1 MPFPLEAS
9 RNFFK
14 YIGDKYLS
22 GAGFAAAF
30 AGELGDNTSD
40 TFGGSV
46 DYTSGANWPIYA
58 HETNI
63 KIIAAS
69 VLTELTSRTSLKV
82 ENPYGFARNMDVV
95 LRNAAGSS
103 ADVLSITKV
112 KTNGTITLE
121 ATGIPVGTFANYGAG
136 SVLIAFEADDL
147 NEPNAG
153 DERVAY
159 GASMDANDAALL
171 LSLFQNELQ
180 HTAALAASVGGTHS
194 TSSVE
199 DNGAFT
205 ANAEVGNIVTFDGN
219 VTNDIAGFSGVVRT
233 NTADIL
239 FLHQIRNADGE
250 LVADDVL
257 PAAVADNDTFSI
269 TPAFLDGF
277 IKEFAN
283 STTRGASQKNMTAT
297 DHDQTLQITGASNA
311 AVPVS
316 SVMAGLHLYIEQ
328 LGGTLPGFFD
338 QEGAGIV
345 PDGLLALPRNGIR
358 LVTTGSTVAAGG
370 APREITIEV
379 DDRVGTDHLPE
390 SGNMTLVVTPQ
401 AAGAGV
407 TFAAE
412 AHAFTRDGGTF
423 TISSGTL
430 ANNIPAGT
438 LLIITGN
445 DFGVKVGYPAE
456 VDNTS
461 FAEYLF
467 QAFAALEGYTLPS

>member
-1 MPFPLEAS
+1 MAYFPGEAS

-30 AGELGDNTSD
+30 AGELGDNTSN
-40 TFGGSV
+40 TFGGSTNYGV
-46 DYTSGANWPIYA
+46 TGSWPVYA
-58 HETNI
+58 YETNI

-69 VLTELTSRTSLKV
+69 VLTELTSSTSLKV

-95 LRNAAGSS
+95 LRDAAGSN
-103 ADVLSITKV
+103 AEVLSIIKV

-121 ATGIPVGTFANYGAG
+121 DAIGTPGNYGAG
-136 SVLIAFEADDL
+136 SVLIAFEADNL

-153 DERVAY
+153 DERTAY

-180 HTAALAASVGGTHS
+180 HTATLTAAGTHS
-194 TSSVE
+194 VSSVS
-199 DNGAFT
+199 DTGAFG
-205 ANAEVGNIVTFDGN
+205 ADEEVGNIVTFDGN
-219 VTNDIAGFSGVVRT
+219 STPAIAGFSGVVKT
-233 NTADIL
+233 NTANTL
-239 FLHQIRNADGE
+239 FLHQIRNAAGE
-250 LVADDVL
+250 LVGGSDEL
-257 PAAVADNDTFSI
+257 PSAPVNGDTYSV

-283 STTRGASQKNMTAT
+283 STTCGGSQKNMTAT

-358 LVTTGSTVAAGG
+358 LVTTGSTVGNGAA
-370 APREITIEV
+370 PKELTVEV
-379 DDRVGTDHLPE
+379 DDRVGTNHLPE

-401 AAGAGV
+401 AAGGPS
-407 TFAAE
+407 FAAE
-412 AHAFTRDGGTF
+412 AHAFTREGSTF
-423 TISSGTL
+423 VIGSGTL
-430 ANNIPAGT
+430 ANDIPAGT

-461 FAEYLF
+461 FAEYLY
-467 QAFAALEGYTLPS
+467 QAFAALQGYTLLT